1 MDGYGNPRGFTT
13 VFDGNPVKE
22 YLTGY
27 ENVAPE
33 QIGLPAAANLKDP
46 EIQQFKDLNTF
57 NQQAFDNFMQLD
69 GTVKDYAI
77 KLKAAGVNINSPR
90 NRDEIAAVMQFNNLL
105 KERNKLGFILSQE
118 RGVAD
123 EAVQV
128 AGRQDAVLDP
138 NFNQYTPQGLN
149 AATRFIP
156 ADTRMTQMFP
166 TEKFANQE
174 QADAYNQQRQM
185 IAQQLM
191 EAYQLT
197 PEQAAASPEFAQ
209 ALEQGMRRKTG
220 LLGVGVVDQNLADE
234 QNLKR
239 FEAQTRR
246 IAANRPTGGG
256 GNTPQFANVIQE
268 FQTLSN
274 SSDPTDFISAAMYV
288 QDLGGFNQYKKTPS
302 IAESAMGIKEQTIPL
317 QLMTAVIND
326 ATNMPTHVVYSNNQ
340 KLIDGVAS
348 GKYTVKDGQIID
360 TASGMPPSDLPANA
374 YYNVVSKGQIE
385 SFTYRAG
392 EAEKK
397 LGYTPAKAKQTLG
410 KGQVTAPASKVQPRN
425 NLNNPSSNPP
435 SPPPTNENPR

>member
-69 GTVKDYAI
+69 GIVKDYAI

-90 NRDEIAAVMQFNNLL
+90 NRDEIAAVIEFNNFL

-123 EAVQV
+123 KAVQV
-128 AGRQDAVLDP
+128 AGTQDVVFDP

-149 AATRFIP
+149 AATMFTP
-156 ADTRMTQMFP
+156 AATRMTQMFP

-209 ALEQGMRRKTG
+209 AVEQGMRQKTG

-246 IAANRPTGGG
+246 INATRPTGMPPPPEPPDLLSGWYEDLKSSDSNKVNNAFKFAG
-256 GNTPQFANVIQE
+256 FNNFKITLEDGKQVEPTIAFPLVFAKSQGNRSGMATGKVVVTTDPTLKSRMSSGEVKLVDGVLKEMRNNKWEAVDVSDTPYRLVNIGE
-268 FQTLSN
+268 EEQTLINMAAQQKTSYQGEKIN
-274 SSDPTDFISAAMYV
+274 TKSGVNVRGTQGLGAGSSDQVI
-288 QDLGGFNQYKKTPS
+288 DL
-302 IAESAMGIKEQTIPL
+302 
-317 QLMTAVIND
+317 
-326 ATNMPTHVVYSNNQ
+326 SNLFQ
-340 KLIDGVAS
+340 
-348 GKYTVKDGQIID
+348 Q
-360 TASGMPPSDLPANA
+360 
-374 YYNVVSKGQIE
+374 
-385 SFTYRAG
+385 
-392 EAEKK
+392 
-397 LGYTPAKAKQTLG
+397 
-410 KGQVTAPASKVQPRN
+410 
-425 NLNNPSSNPP
+425 
-435 SPPPTNENPR
+435 